1 MSKEEGISAMM
12 KITSK
17 IKNYEVGM
25 VDDLLSKRDEILRKF
40 SYDRLFFFIDKN
52 VYEQYEKQL
61 ALFIGNDCFFLIDA
75 SESNKEYSHLAEYY
89 DLLIENRFTR
99 NDILIAIGGGIIQDI
114 SGFIAS
120 TLYRGIHWIFI
131 PTTLLAQADSCIGSK
146 TSINFG
152 SRKNLIG
159 TFCPPDAIFI
169 DTGFCGTLTPE
180 YFNSG
185 LGEIIKFH
193 LQADQKQYEVLKK
206 FLALKDPHSP
216 QALKKIIWSTLKI
229 KKSYFE
235 KDEFDSAR
243 RNLLNYGHCFG
254 HALESASGFSVN
266 HGEAVIVG
274 MGFANLVSERRGL
287 MDPETYAEFE
297 ALLKRYY
304 PRFDLS
310 EIAVDDI
317 ISYLKQDKK
326 RVGKGLTMILSEDI
340 GRQCKYNDLTEQE
353 VRDTFREFLTIYP
366 RPAPAGH
373 EPGKKK
379 TGTR

>member
-159 TFCPPDAIFI
+159 TFCPGCDLHRHGFLRDPDAGIFQQR
-169 DTGFCGTLTPE
+169 
-180 YFNSG
+180 SG
-185 LGEIIKFH
+185 RDHQVPPPG
-193 LQADQKQYEVLKK
+193 
-206 FLALKDPHSP
+206 
-216 QALKKIIWSTLKI
+216 
-229 KKSYFE
+229 
-235 KDEFDSAR
+235 R
-243 RNLLNYGHCFG
+243 
-254 HALESASGFSVN
+254 
-266 HGEAVIVG
+266 
-274 MGFANLVSERRGL
+274 
-287 MDPETYAEFE
+287 PETVRSPE
-297 ALLKRYY
+297 K
-304 PRFDLS
+304 
-310 EIAVDDI
+310 
-317 ISYLKQDKK
+317 ISGIK
-326 RVGKGLTMILSEDI
+326 
-340 GRQCKYNDLTEQE
+340 
-353 VRDTFREFLTIYP
+353 
-366 RPAPAGH
+366 RPAFPAGIEEDH
-373 EPGKKK
+373 LVNAED
-379 TGTR
+379 